1 MSDFEG
7 SVLFVDDEEPILES
21 LVRATRGLN
30 LDIETSTSAEAA
42 LQRLKKKSFD
52 IIVSD
57 KNMPGISGNEL
68 LQRVAEEW
76 PETVRIMLTAYTDL
90 DDVLIAINSGKI
102 WSYMKKPWDNTE
114 LKVALK
120 QALEFSAI
128 VSERSLLRR
137 TLDQINALKKRS
149 FMGFIGSSA
158 AMQLVY
164 ESIQQASPSQA
175 SVFITGPSGAGKEL
189 VAEAVHNLST
199 RKTKPFICL
208 NCAAIPSE
216 LMESEVF
223 GHVKGAFSGA
233 VANREG
239 AAILAHGGT
248 LFFDELGEM
257 DIGLQAKLLRFIQTG
272 TFKKVG
278 SNKLEKVDIR
288 FVSATNRSPQ
298 DAINAGRL
306 REDLYYRLNVIS
318 IRLPALSE
326 RDKDPSQ
333 IANHFLKKFSELENK
348 VFVGFEQDAL
358 KLIDSFEWP
367 GNVRQ
372 LENIIHS
379 AVIMNEG
386 PLLSAASLASQ
397 LHLTEEQVLS
407 LTSSYPKTT
416 SSVPA
421 IQESPSPVSNGSTTD
436 SSPIQPLAQVERATI
451 EHAIAL
457 CDENIVKAA
466 SMLEVSPSTLYRKI
480 QQWQE

>member
-272 TFKKVG
+272 TFKK
-278 SNKLEKVDIR
+278 SR
-288 FVSATNRSPQ
+288 
-298 DAINAGRL
+298 
-306 REDLYYRLNVIS
+306 
-318 IRLPALSE
+318 
-326 RDKDPSQ
+326 
-333 IANHFLKKFSELENK
+333 
-348 VFVGFEQDAL
+348 
-358 KLIDSFEWP
+358 
-367 GNVRQ
+367 
-372 LENIIHS
+372 
-379 AVIMNEG
+379 
-386 PLLSAASLASQ
+386 
-397 LHLTEEQVLS
+397 
-407 LTSSYPKTT
+407 
-416 SSVPA
+416 
-421 IQESPSPVSNGSTTD
+421 
-436 SSPIQPLAQVERATI
+436 
-451 EHAIAL
+451 
-457 CDENIVKAA
+457 
-466 SMLEVSPSTLYRKI
+466 
-480 QQWQE
+480 